1 MNNRGQTLTIFIIL
15 IPVLFMLLGV
25 IIDISYATYEKRNV
39 ENNIKY
45 TVRTSF
51 SKNLDEQQ
59 TIELIKKNIKNI
71 EDYKVYHDND
81 ALYVY
86 IKTKVNGIFSN
97 LFSNPIKNIEVT
109 YKGTFDGDNIIV
121 ERG

>member
-45 TVRTSF
+45 SI
-51 SKNLDEQQ
+51 SLGS
-59 TIELIKKNIKNI
+59 
-71 EDYKVYHDND
+71 
-81 ALYVY
+81 AL
-86 IKTKVNGIFSN
+86 NFNFIFSP
-97 LFSNPIKNIEVT
+97 S
-109 YKGTFDGDNIIV
+109 
-121 ERG
+121 

>member
-45 TVRTSF
+45 TIRTSF
-51 SKNLDEQQ
+51 SKNLDEEQ
-59 TIELIKKNIKNI
+59 TSELIKKNIENI

-81 ALYVY
+81 VLYVY

-109 YKGTFDGDNIIV
+109 YKGVFDGDNIIV

>member
-45 TVRTSF
+45 TIRTSF
-51 SKNLDEQQ
+51 SKNLDEKQ
-59 TIELIKKNIKNI
+59 ISKLIKKNIENI
-71 EDYKVYHDND
+71 EEYKVYYNND

-86 IKTKVNGIFSN
+86 VKTKVNGIFDN

-109 YKGTFDGDNIIV
+109 YKGVFDGDNIIV